1 LEFQQTH
8 LYFYLKQVKRMSGEN
23 QGFYLPIIGVY
34 SLFYVYSQ
42 CHIVKFKGAS
52 GERSMKME
60 KNQTI
65 LIVDDEID
73 FVEALKKTL
82 EKAAY
87 IVVTAGDREEAEK
100 MVRSHEPDAI
110 VLGTIMPR
118 GDAFLFHKWMKQTLG
133 FGNLPIMVINAPPEK
148 QLLKG
153 WRMDEGM
160 QMDAEDFLA
169 KPVEPTALIPRIQA
183 LLDRATK
190 KIRVLI
196 VDDHAVV
203 RDGIRSVLS
212 LQRDMQVI
220 GEAVNGK
227 EALDKTIELIPDVV
241 VMDIVMP
248 VMNGLDAAREICQ
261 KCKSA
266 KVLMLT
272 QYDEEE
278 NVLASKKVGAVG
290 FIPKA
295 SASSRLLTGIRSV
308 ARGDQSWIESLQPHV
323 RNQG

>member
-1 LEFQQTH
+1 
-8 LYFYLKQVKRMSGEN
+8 
-23 QGFYLPIIGVY
+23 
-34 SLFYVYSQ
+34 
-42 CHIVKFKGAS
+42 
-52 GERSMKME
+52 ME
-60 KNQTI
+60 KKPTV
-65 LIVDDEID
+65 LIVDDEVE
-73 FVEALKKTL
+73 FVDDLKNTL
-82 EKAAY
+82 EKQNYVVAMAY
-87 IVVTAGDREEAEK
+87 DREEAERK
-100 MVRSHEPDAI
+100 VRSHEPDI
-110 VLGTIMPR
+110 IILGTIMPR

-133 FGNLPIMVINAPPEK
+133 FSNLPIMVINAPPEK

-169 KPVEPTALIPRIQA
+169 KPVATSSLVPRIQV
-183 LLDRATK
+183 LLDRKTK

-203 RDGIRSVLS
+203 RDGIRSVLA

-220 GEAVNGK
+220 GEAVNGQ
-227 EALDKTIELIPDVV
+227 EALEKTLELVPDVV

-272 QYDEEE
+272 QYDDEE
-278 NVLASKKVGAVG
+278 NVMASRQVGAVG

-295 SASSRLLTGIRSV
+295 AASSRLLTGIRSV
-308 ARGDQSWIESLQPHV
+308 ARGDQSWIESLQPHTQV
-323 RNQG
+323 QG